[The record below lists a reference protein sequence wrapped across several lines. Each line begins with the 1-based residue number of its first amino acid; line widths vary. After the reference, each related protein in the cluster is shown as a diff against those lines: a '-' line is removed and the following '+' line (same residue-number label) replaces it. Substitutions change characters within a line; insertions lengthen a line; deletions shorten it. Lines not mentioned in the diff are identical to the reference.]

1 MNYKHTPRDL
11 VLGILVSSW
20 SRGSMILGV
29 SLGWMDGWMD
39 SLIHIFTSVDILRRE
54 REPLFKKRSRVQ
66 SKPHVVDT

>member
-1 MNYKHTPRDL
+1 
-11 VLGILVSSW
+11 
-20 SRGSMILGV
+20 MILGV

-39 SLIHIFTSVDILRRE
+39 SLIHVLTSVDILRRE